1 MILNVY
7 AYFNKMLNAFS
18 NAQYDDHTPE
28 NVCIYIQRD
37 IKQAFLKGEYEK
49 IRYLDFYKLGTFND
63 ETGEFINDK
72 ELLLNLDTVIAGLE
86 AAQVAQKNLEA
97 AKESEVANV

>member
-7 AYFNKMLNAFS
+7 AYYNKMLNAFS
-18 NAQYDDHTPE
+18 NAQYDDHSPE

-37 IKQAFLKGEYEK
+37 IKQAFLKGDYEK

-72 ELLLNLDTVIAGLE
+72 QLLLNLDTVIAGLE
-86 AAQVAQKNLEA
+86 AANLVAKITEET
-97 AKESEVANV
+97 AKESAGA

>member
-37 IKQAFLKGEYEK
+37 IKQAFLKG
-49 IRYLDFYKLGTFND
+49 
-63 ETGEFINDK
+63 
-72 ELLLNLDTVIAGLE
+72 V
-86 AAQVAQKNLEA
+86 
-97 AKESEVANV
+97 

>member
-63 ETGEFINDK
+63 ETGEFENDK
-72 ELLLNLDTVIAGLE
+72 ELLLNDILE
-86 AAQVAQKNLEA
+86 GFSTLEEDQNELMDEY
-97 AKESEVANV
+97 KKFNI